1 MSYEQKLTQLG
12 LALPAPPK
20 PVANYVPVVRVGDL
34 LFLSGV
40 LPSRDGQLIMT
51 GKLGQNLSIEQGMEA
66 ARVAVLNGLSI
77 IRQEAGS
84 LDRVKRIV
92 KMVGHIASAPGF
104 TDQPQVLNGASDL
117 LVSLFGDA
125 GRHARVAVGAAELP
139 RQAPVE
145 IELIVELVSSPR
157 RLRPRVI
164 VGFIG
169 THIFIYSLVAPVQI
183 SLLPLLATDHLNRRI
198 PLGIMQ

>member
-12 LALPAPPK
+12 LVLPAPPK
-20 PVANYVPVVRVGDL
+20 PVANYVPVVRTGDL

-51 GKLGQNLSIEQGMEA
+51 GKLGQNLSIDQGMEA
-66 ARVAVLNGLSI
+66 ARMAVLNGLSI

-145 IELIVELVSSPR
+145 IELIVEL
-157 RLRPRVI
+157 
-164 VGFIG
+164 
-169 THIFIYSLVAPVQI
+169 AK
-183 SLLPLLATDHLNRRI
+183 
-198 PLGIMQ
+198 

>member
-1 MSYEQKLTQLG
+1 MSYENKLRDLG
-12 LALPAPPK
+12 LTLPAPPK
-20 PVANYVPVVRVGDL
+20 PVANYVPVVKTGDL

-40 LPSRDGQLIMT
+40 LPSRDGQLVMT
-51 GKLGQNLSIEQGMEA
+51 GKLGENLNVEQGMEA

-77 IRQEAGS
+77 IRSVAGS
-84 LDRVKRIV
+84 LDHVKQIV
-92 KMVGHIASAPGF
+92 KMVGYIASAPGF

-145 IELIVELVSSPR
+145 IELIVQ
-157 RLRPRVI
+157 
-164 VGFIG
+164 
-169 THIFIYSLVAPVQI
+169 VA
-183 SLLPLLATDHLNRRI
+183 S
-198 PLGIMQ
+198 

>member
-1 MSYEQKLTQLG
+1 MSIEQRLKELR

-40 LPSRDGQLIMT
+40 LPSRDGQLIMI
-51 GKLGQNLSIEQGMEA
+51 GKLGENLSIEQGMEA

-77 IRQEAGS
+77 IQDEAGS
-84 LDRVKRIV
+84 LDRVRRVV

-117 LVSLFGDA
+117 LVSVFGDA

-145 IELIVELVSSPR
+145 IELIV
-157 RLRPRVI
+157 
-164 VGFIG
+164 
-169 THIFIYSLVAPVQI
+169 QI
-183 SLLPLLATDHLNRRI
+183 TA
-198 PLGIMQ
+198 

>member
-1 MSYEQKLTQLG
+1 MSYETIIEQLG
-12 LALPAPPK
+12 LQLPAAPK

-51 GKLGQNLSIEQGMEA
+51 GKLGADLSVEQGVEA
-66 ARVAVLNGLSI
+66 AKTAALNALAIVKGEI
-77 IRQEAGS
+77 GS

-92 KMVGHIASAPGF
+92 KMVGHIASAAGF

-117 LVSLFGDA
+117 FVQIFGEA

-139 RQAPVE
+139 RRAPVE
-145 IELIVELVSSPR
+145 IELIVQ
-157 RLRPRVI
+157 
-164 VGFIG
+164 VG
-169 THIFIYSLVAPVQI
+169 
-183 SLLPLLATDHLNRRI
+183 
-198 PLGIMQ
+198 

>member
-1 MSYEQKLTQLG
+1 MSHEENFRALG
-12 LALPAPPK
+12 LTLPDPPK

-51 GKLGQNLSIEQGMEA
+51 GKLGQELTIEQGKEA
-66 ARVAVLNGLSI
+66 SRVAVLNGLSI
-77 IRQEAGS
+77 IRHEAGS
-84 LDRVKRIV
+84 LDRVKQIV

-117 LVSLFGDA
+117 LVSVFGDV

-145 IELIVELVSSPR
+145 IELIV
-157 RLRPRVI
+157 
-164 VGFIG
+164 
-169 THIFIYSLVAPVQI
+169 Q
-183 SLLPLLATDHLNRRI
+183 LLS
-198 PLGIMQ
+198 